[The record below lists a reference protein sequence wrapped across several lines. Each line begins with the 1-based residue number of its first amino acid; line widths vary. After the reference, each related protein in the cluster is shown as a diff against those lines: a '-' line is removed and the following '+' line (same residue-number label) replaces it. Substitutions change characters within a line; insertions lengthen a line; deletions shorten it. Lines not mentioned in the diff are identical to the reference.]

1 MDWRRACSVVADR
14 IVADRRPKSGGRG
27 SAPRPREMR
36 YSAMVLPLQLLT
48 AVAAAA
54 PTKPTPVKICFE
66 LPSTYTG
73 TVGVTVAVVD
83 KENPDW
89 IITHACYLNP
99 FNVTKG
105 KEQQGCI
112 SWDGI
117 DENFW
122 PGTLSHSLSLT
133 HTHSLSLSLSL
144 SVCKGWEV

>member
-1 MDWRRACSVVADR
+1 MDWRRAFSD
-14 IVADRRPKSGGRG
+14 GRG

-133 HTHSLSLSLSL
+133 HTHSLSLSLVGGL
-144 SVCKGWEV
+144 CLCLPVW